1 MAIPTFQELIEQN
14 AILNQRLTA
23 LEDNFLRLNNSFNS
37 LIENA
42 PIGII
47 VVENG
52 KIFDL
57 NSAFV
62 KLLQYQNSDEL
73 KGKNIIEII
82 HPDFRDIAKQRLR
95 ELQTASV
102 EKVIPLEEKMIC
114 KNGDFVDVLIA
125 GQKSYY
131 QNKPVILGYIFDIT
145 EQKKAESND
154 KIFKILF
161 DNAPDGILIID
172 QEGFITDCNKEF
184 YKQLK
189 LDKSQIIG
197 TQTTNYILEKSI
209 FKEVIEELSEKK
221 VTERI
226 VTQTASDNSTL
237 PVWRKI
243 TGLYD
248 KQNKLYGAV
257 AISRDISEIEQA
269 KALLKRSIEEIQLQ
283 NEEITVSNEELRA
296 LNEEF
301 SATNDALRD
310 SYARNEKIIA
320 ELRKSEKKFRLTAE
334 NSEEYLFMFSI
345 DERAEITYV
354 SPSIK
359 KMGYQ
364 TQHLLN
370 TSLYDLL
377 NQDDQIRIRE
387 IIEHGKL
394 LNKDSID
401 EQGIKS
407 EKLKINVLDSQNK
420 IHFWEIS
427 LSIFSNFGLMISLDN
442 TKRKENENLK
452 KIQEQTI
459 IESRDKLLE
468 LNQKLTKS
476 EERYRNIYNS
486 TSDAIFIHNSKTGSV
501 VDANSAASE
510 MFGFTY
516 NELINIAPNIICVGK
531 SPYSDVEASEYIKK
545 AKNEGVQHFIWRS
558 KKKDGT
564 IFWTDITLKYAEISD
579 ESRIISV
586 VRDVD
591 KNIESQKALAES
603 EEKFRELTE
612 TSPTAIF
619 IYQENKFVHVNQS
632 TVNMTGYTKEEL
644 MGMNFWDVVH
654 PDMREMVKNM
664 GYQRQHGEDV
674 PTRYEMKLLTKN
686 GEERWI
692 DFNGSRVNYRGQPAA
707 IGNVIDI
714 TKTKEIVRQLI
725 AAKEKAEEAD
735 RLKSAF
741 LANMS
746 HEIRTPLNGIL
757 GFSQLLN
764 DNDIED
770 ERKSRYIEI
779 INKSGEQLLTIIN
792 DILDVSKIEVGQ
804 FSIVVE
810 KYSVNAVIDD
820 ILLLFEDKARSEN
833 KEISFEKGLSDT
845 ESLIYTDEIRLK
857 QIFINLINNALKFT
871 SKGYIKYGYRK
882 KEEFLEFFVEDTG
895 IGVPKE
901 KQELIFDRFRQSN
914 ETTTRDFGGTGLG
927 LSICKG
933 IIELFGGK
941 IWVES
946 DGKTGSTFR
955 FTIPYKRDN

>member
-161 DNAPDGILIID
+161 DNAPDGIVIID
-172 QEGFITDCNKEF
+172 KEGFITDCNKEF

-197 TQTTNYILEKSI
+197 TQTSNYILEKSI

-221 VTERI
+221 VTDRI

-283 NEEITVSNEELRA
+283 NEEITASNEELRA

-310 SYARNEKIIA
+310 SYAQNEKIIA

-354 SPSIK
+354 SPSIA

-364 TQHLLN
+364 TQHLLK

-377 NQDDQIRIRE
+377 NQDDQIRIGE
-387 IIEHGKL
+387 IIEQGKL
-394 LNKDSID
+394 LNINSID
-401 EQGIKS
+401 EQGVKS
-407 EKLKINVLDSQNK
+407 EKLTINVLDSQNK

-442 TKRKENENLK
+442 TKRIENENIK

-468 LNQKLTKS
+468 LNKKLAKS
-476 EERYRNIYNS
+476 EESYRNIYNS

-516 NELINIAPNIICVGK
+516 NELINIAPNKICAGK
-531 SPYSDVEASEYIKK
+531 SPYSDVESSEYIKK
-545 AKNEGVQHFIWRS
+545 AKTEGVQHFIWRS

-579 ESRIISV
+579 ENRIISV

-619 IYQENKFVHVNQS
+619 IYRENRFVHVNQS

-664 GYQRQHGEDV
+664 GYQRQQGEDV

-735 RLKSAF
+735 HLKSAF

-764 DNDIED
+764 DDIDD
-770 ERKSRYIEI
+770 ERKNRYIEI
-779 INKSGEQLLTIIN
+779 INKSGEQLLTIIT
-792 DILDVSKIEVGQ
+792 DILDISKIEVGQ
-804 FSIVVE
+804 LTLVLE
-810 KYSVNAVIDD
+810 KYSVNSIIDD
-820 ILLLFEDKARSEN
+820 IYLMFKFQSQHRNLEFFL
-833 KEISFEKGLSDT
+833 EKSLQDSD
-845 ESLIYTDEIRLK
+845 SLIYTDDVRLK
-857 QIFINLINNALKFT
+857 QILSNLINNALKFT
-871 SKGYIKYGYRK
+871 KSGYIKYGYQK
-882 KEEFLEFFVEDTG
+882 KEGFLEFFVEDTG

-933 IIELFGGK
+933 IVELFGGK